1 MNITIATLRAAG
13 LSEAQI
19 LKVVEI
25 ADTEAVLKNREQ
37 NRIRQ
42 RNHRARNACH
52 SDACDSGSP
61 FLLTSIER
69 PSLEKEERLEI
80 VALASEFAEFYAAY
94 PHKVGKRAAATAFE
108 RARRRA
114 PMDQLMVGLAR
125 YAGKTDDRPWC
136 NPATWLNQDRWED
149 QVGPSQE
156 GNGKPGVAQATIEQR
171 ERELRQRLH
180 AQGAS
185 PYEIEQEV
193 RRSAGLGTE
202 RPSNIA
208 QLRPAL
214 GVVRSENQNVERQ
227 LAFPKQ

>member
-52 SDACDSGSP
+52 SDTRDEGSP
-61 FLLTSIER
+61 SLLDQPLTVVQER
-69 PSLEKEERLEI
+69 KVEI